1 MRRLSVIYL
10 AILSACSLWDYED
23 PSSPLEN
30 SVPETFLTLAAADTL
45 YAAIDSVIV
54 TTDPQTGE
62 EIRDT
67 VWTYAIGEEPGP
79 GLVWDTLTS
88 AFTTITTSRQEL
100 HWWGEDPDG
109 HVVGYRYRWNVD
121 TSWTFTTQESAVFF
135 LPVTREMD
143 VFTFQVAAV
152 DNDSLTDPTPARVV
166 LPIRNSEP
174 TISFRYRSNPLV
186 ENPMDT
192 SFTFPTRTFVWD
204 VEDQDGIE
212 TVTDIFYALDDT
224 CDTCWTGLD
233 AASFSSITLT
243 GILPGIHTFYL
254 KARDI
259 AGAESEII
267 HFPDVE
273 DLDTPNTWAVMPVVG
288 DILLVDDFPQDTR
301 NGARRWYGGI
311 LDSLVGPDGYSV
323 WEIGE
328 ELPFSSADVSANLNY
343 FDHVIWYTAYTGV
356 ETYDDAGSSILQFM
370 AGGGNIFLNTAQLK
384 DTSFVW
390 FPMDSTFVL
399 NRSGRLFSGR
409 VLVSQVDS
417 TLNLE
422 ISKLIA
428 IRVQGFE
435 TDTTTAP
442 HFVSLYRMQEPESGD
457 EWKGTPNVCGRYQ
470 FELEPGRLSGKAVLM
485 SIPFHNGSE
494 PLLEGRGSGSKFVAY
509 LLREEF
515 GL

>member
-1 MRRLSVIYL
+1 MRFL
-10 AILSACSLWDYED
+10 AVPVLAFLGACSLWEYED

-30 SVPETFLTLAAADTL
+30 GPPETFLTLAAADTL
-45 YAAIDSVIV
+45 YARVDTVIV
-54 TTDPQTGE
+54 RTDPGTGE

-67 VWTYAIGEEPGP
+67 VWTYAIGEEPDP

-100 HWWGEDPDG
+100 HWWGEDRDG
-109 HVVGYRYRWNVD
+109 HVIGYRYRWNVD
-121 TSWTFTTQESAVFF
+121 TAWTFTTRESAVFF

-143 VFTFQVAAV
+143 VFTFQVVAV
-152 DNDSLTDPTPARVV
+152 DDDSAADPTPARIV
-166 LPIRNSEP
+166 LPIRNSRPEV
-174 TISFRYRSNPLV
+174 SFRFRSNPLV
-186 ENPMDT
+186 DNPLDT

-224 CDTCWTGLD
+224 CGSCWTRLD
-233 AASFSSITLT
+233 AASYSSITLT
-243 GILPGIHTFYL
+243 GLSPGIHTFYL

-267 HFPDVE
+267 HFPDR
-273 DLDTPNTWAVMPVVG
+273 DDPSTPNTWAVMPVQG

-301 NGARRWYGGI
+301 NSALSWYRGI
-311 LDSLVGPDGYSV
+311 LDSLVGPAGYSV
-323 WEIGE
+323 WEIGD
-328 ELPFSSADVSANLNY
+328 ELPFSSTDVNANLNY

-356 ETYDDAGSSILQFM
+356 ETYDDAGTSILQFM
-370 AGGGNIFLNTAQLK
+370 AGGGNIFMNAAQLK

-390 FPMDSTFVL
+390 FPMDSSFVL
-399 NRSGRLFSGR
+399 NPSGRLFSGR

-417 TLNLE
+417 TLNLA

-428 IRVQGFE
+428 IRVKGFE
-435 TDTTTAP
+435 TDTATAP
-442 HFVSLYRMQEPESGD
+442 YFESLYRLQEPESGD
-457 EWKGTPNVCGRYQ
+457 EWTGTPNVCGEYQ

-485 SIPFHNGSE
+485 SIPLHNGSE
-494 PLLEGRGSGSKFVAY
+494 PLLEGRGSASKFLAY
-509 LLREEF
+509 LLEKEF

>member
-1 MRRLSVIYL
+1 MKRFSAALV
-10 AILSACSLWDYED
+10 AVLSACSFWEYGD
-23 PSSPLEN
+23 PSSPLDN
-30 SVPETFLTLAAADTL
+30 TPPETFLTLAAADTL
-45 YAAIDSVIV
+45 YARIDTIIV
-54 TTDPQTGE
+54 RTDPETGQ
-62 EIRDT
+62 EISDT
-67 VWTYAIGEEPGP
+67 VWTYAIGEDPDPGV
-79 GLVWDTLTS
+79 VWDTLTS
-88 AFTTITTSRQEL
+88 AFSTITTSRQEL

-121 TSWTFTTQESAVFF
+121 TTWTFSTHESAVFF

-152 DNDSLTDPTPARVV
+152 DEDSLVDPTPAKVV
-166 LPIRNSEP
+166 LPIRNSKP
-174 TISFRYRSNPLV
+174 SVSFRYRSNPLV
-186 ENPMDT
+186 DNPSDT

-224 CDTCWTGLD
+224 CGACWTGLD
-233 AASFSSITLT
+233 AAFYSSITLT
-243 GILPGIHTFYL
+243 GISPGTHTFFL

-259 AGAESEII
+259 AGAESGII
-267 HFPDVE
+267 HFPDVN
-273 DLDTPNTWAVMPVVG
+273 DPSTPNTWTVMPVVG
-288 DILLVDDFPQDTR
+288 EMLLVDDFPQDTK
-301 NGARRWYGGI
+301 NGALKWYAGI
-311 LDSLVGPDGYSV
+311 LDSLAGSGSYSV

-328 ELPFSSADVSANLNY
+328 DLPFSSTDVNANLNY

-356 ETYDDAGSSILQFM
+356 ETYHDAGASILQFI
-370 AGGGNIFLNTAQLK
+370 AGGGNIFLNTAELK

-409 VLVSQVDS
+409 VLISQVDT

-435 TDTTTAP
+435 TSTATAP
-442 HFVSLYRMQEPESGD
+442 HFSSLYRLQEPESGD
-457 EWKGTPNVCGRYQ
+457 EWLGTPNVCGKYQ
-470 FELEPGRLSGKAVLM
+470 FELEPGLLSGKAVLM
-485 SIPFHNGSE
+485 SIPLHNGSE
-494 PLLEGRGSGSKFVAY
+494 PLLEGKGSAGKFISY
-509 LLREEF
+509 LLKQEF